1 MVERGAY
8 LCARKREDKRLSVEL
23 VEDAGCGGFAI
34 IELESFEMC
43 SYPISEGLPDWES
56 LITLAIT
63 SFSSSRPP
71 IRSSL
76 FSFTTSTEPQIRY

>member
-43 SYPISEGLPDWES
+43 SYPISEGLLDWGN
-56 LITLAIT
+56 L
-63 SFSSSRPP
+63 
-71 IRSSL
+71 
-76 FSFTTSTEPQIRY
+76 